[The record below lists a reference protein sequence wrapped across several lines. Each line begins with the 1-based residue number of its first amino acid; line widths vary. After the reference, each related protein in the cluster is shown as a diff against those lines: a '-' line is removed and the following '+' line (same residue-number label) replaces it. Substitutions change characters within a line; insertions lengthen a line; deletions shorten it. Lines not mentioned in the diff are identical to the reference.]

1 MKTNPIKLEKKL
13 KLKFSDQKIFIK
25 SLTHKSFDSIN
36 NNEKIEFLGDRVLGL
51 IIAKKLLEL
60 YPDEKEGVLDK
71 KFASLVNKKKC
82 LEIAKKIELEKY
94 ILVLNPKNKKIEIED
109 KIVADCLEALIGA
122 IYLDKGLNFT
132 EKFILN
138 LWSEHITASVITQI
152 DAKTKLQEYSLKI
165 FKVLPIYKLISNT
178 GPRHKPLFKVAVK
191 LKNTKFFTAEGTSK
205 KDAEQNA
212 ASLCLQD
219 IFKKMNWDDSAYLV
233 SKNRY
238 SENSIIA
245 EVFTENHGKISGII
259 FGGTSKKIKNYLQIG
274 NKIYVNYNSKS
285 VTRIGYFKIEILKAL
300 TPLYFDQNQKL
311 SCITSA
317 MHLIKLLTAEAQSNK
332 EIFKLIDKFFEILN
346 SENWIQKY
354 IFWELELLKLLGYD
368 LELKTMAEKEIVD
381 SEVNYYVKSSTEKKS
396 IPNFLIDENDMD
408 INLNNLLKGLK
419 LVSDYLEKSILKP
432 NNLNLPTSRTH
443 FINLLK

>member
-1 MKTNPIKLEKKL
+1 
-13 KLKFSDQKIFIK
+13 
-25 SLTHKSFDSIN
+25 
-36 NNEKIEFLGDRVLGL
+36 
-51 IIAKKLLEL
+51 
-60 YPDEKEGVLDK
+60 
-71 KFASLVNKKKC
+71 
-82 LEIAKKIELEKY
+82 
-94 ILVLNPKNKKIEIED
+94 
-109 KIVADCLEALIGA
+109 
-122 IYLDKGLNFT
+122 
-132 EKFILN
+132 
-138 LWSEHITASVITQI
+138 
-152 DAKTKLQEYSLKI
+152 
-165 FKVLPIYKLISNT
+165 
-178 GPRHKPLFKVAVK
+178 
-191 LKNTKFFTAEGTSK
+191 
-205 KDAEQNA
+205 
-212 ASLCLQD
+212 
-219 IFKKMNWDDSAYLV
+219 MNWDDSAYLV

-300 TPLYFDQNQKL
+300 TPLYFDENQKL

-332 EIFKLIDKFFEILN
+332 EIFKLIDKFFEILTHD
-346 SENWIQKY
+346 NWIQKY

-368 LELKTMAEKEIVD
+368 LELKNMVEKEIVD
-381 SEVNYYVKSSTEKKS
+381 SEINYFVKSSTEKKS
-396 IPNFLIDENDMD
+396 IPNFLIDES
-408 INLNNLLKGLK
+408 NLDVNLKNLLKGLK

>member
-1 MKTNPIKLEKKL
+1 
-13 KLKFSDQKIFIK
+13 
-25 SLTHKSFDSIN
+25 
-36 NNEKIEFLGDRVLGL
+36 
-51 IIAKKLLEL
+51 
-60 YPDEKEGVLDK
+60 
-71 KFASLVNKKKC
+71 
-82 LEIAKKIELEKY
+82 
-94 ILVLNPKNKKIEIED
+94 
-109 KIVADCLEALIGA
+109 
-122 IYLDKGLNFT
+122 
-132 EKFILN
+132 
-138 LWSEHITASVITQI
+138 
-152 DAKTKLQEYSLKI
+152 
-165 FKVLPIYKLISNT
+165 
-178 GPRHKPLFKVAVK
+178 
-191 LKNTKFFTAEGTSK
+191 
-205 KDAEQNA
+205 
-212 ASLCLQD
+212 
-219 IFKKMNWDDSAYLV
+219 MNWDDSAYLV

-300 TPLYFDQNQKL
+300 TPLYFDENQKL

-332 EIFKLIDKFFEILN
+332 EIFKLIDKFFEILIYD
-346 SENWIQKY
+346 NWIQKY

-368 LELKTMAEKEIVD
+368 LELKNIVEKEIVD
-381 SEVNYYVKSSTEKKS
+381 CEINYFVKSSTERKS
-396 IPNFLIDENDMD
+396 IPNFLIDEN
-408 INLNNLLKGLK
+408 NLDVNLQNLLKGLK

>member
-1 MKTNPIKLEKKL
+1 
-13 KLKFSDQKIFIK
+13 
-25 SLTHKSFDSIN
+25 
-36 NNEKIEFLGDRVLGL
+36 
-51 IIAKKLLEL
+51 
-60 YPDEKEGVLDK
+60 
-71 KFASLVNKKKC
+71 
-82 LEIAKKIELEKY
+82 
-94 ILVLNPKNKKIEIED
+94 
-109 KIVADCLEALIGA
+109 
-122 IYLDKGLNFT
+122 
-132 EKFILN
+132 
-138 LWSEHITASVITQI
+138 
-152 DAKTKLQEYSLKI
+152 
-165 FKVLPIYKLISNT
+165 
-178 GPRHKPLFKVAVK
+178 
-191 LKNTKFFTAEGTSK
+191 
-205 KDAEQNA
+205 
-212 ASLCLQD
+212 
-219 IFKKMNWDDSAYLV
+219 MNWDDSAYLV

-332 EIFKLIDKFFEILN
+332 EIFKLIDKFFEILT
-346 SENWIQKY
+346 SDNWIQKY

-368 LELKTMAEKEIVD
+368 LELKNMAEKEIVD

-408 INLNNLLKGLK
+408 VNLNNLLKGLK

>member
-1 MKTNPIKLEKKL
+1 
-13 KLKFSDQKIFIK
+13 
-25 SLTHKSFDSIN
+25 
-36 NNEKIEFLGDRVLGL
+36 
-51 IIAKKLLEL
+51 
-60 YPDEKEGVLDK
+60 
-71 KFASLVNKKKC
+71 
-82 LEIAKKIELEKY
+82 
-94 ILVLNPKNKKIEIED
+94 
-109 KIVADCLEALIGA
+109 
-122 IYLDKGLNFT
+122 
-132 EKFILN
+132 
-138 LWSEHITASVITQI
+138 
-152 DAKTKLQEYSLKI
+152 
-165 FKVLPIYKLISNT
+165 
-178 GPRHKPLFKVAVK
+178 
-191 LKNTKFFTAEGTSK
+191 
-205 KDAEQNA
+205 
-212 ASLCLQD
+212 
-219 IFKKMNWDDSAYLV
+219 MNWDDSAYLV

-238 SENSIIA
+238 SENSLIA

-300 TPLYFDQNQKL
+300 TPLYFDENQKL

-332 EIFKLIDKFFEILN
+332 EIFKLIDKFFEILT

-368 LELKTMAEKEIVD
+368 LELKNIAEKEIVD
-381 SEVNYYVKSSTEKKS
+381 SEINYYVKSSTEKKS
-396 IPNFLIDENDMD
+396 IPNFLIDENNMD
-408 INLNNLLKGLK
+408 VNLKNLLKGLK